1 MNGSLGRSS
10 AHTGSEAENNVAAP
24 TRAPPKNLR
33 RDTALVGSANLFN
46 IESSSAELTNQGLGS
61 GNVAQCRAHCRVVF
75 TLGCDVR
82 RRYLAG
88 HSAFGNGATA
98 PVAMWPRGC
107 TAGAVVHDD
116 VADAQRFH
124 V

>member
-75 TLGCDVR
+75 TLGCDVGGGTSPGTR
-82 RRYLAG
+82 
-88 HSAFGNGATA
+88 HSVTA
-98 PVAMWPRGC
+98 RPPQSPCGQGVALPGR
-107 TAGAVVHDD
+107 
-116 VADAQRFH
+116 
-124 V
+124 